1 MNKRQRLEPRTEI
14 IALEGRRATLLSIP
28 YSDCI
33 KRFSTFLDA
42 STGLRNNNIQP
53 NKNDP
58 GNAKVRRL
66 FLPKPVCVSWCC
78 RKGVPFQGPKL
89 GSCLTLRNELSEE
102 KHAEKARDFIGKG
115 RPGGEQEGEGAQEK
129 RFATWLAVSGFM
141 VMGLV
146 SGLSLAHHSDSE
158 SFLVVHALFSQAGCQ
173 REGFREVVGHVVSL
187 FDLS

>member
-14 IALEGRRATLLSIP
+14 IALEGRTATLLSIP

-53 NKNDP
+53 NKNDL

-66 FLPKPVCVSWCC
+66 FLPKPACVSWCC
-78 RKGVPFQGPKL
+78 RKGEPFQGPKL

-102 KHAEKARDFIGKG
+102 THVLRKHEI
-115 RPGGEQEGEGAQEK
+115 
-129 RFATWLAVSGFM
+129 L
-141 VMGLV
+141 L
-146 SGLSLAHHSDSE
+146 
-158 SFLVVHALFSQAGCQ
+158 
-173 REGFREVVGHVVSL
+173 
-187 FDLS
+187 